1 MYNIIIKADEKVRP
15 NKYVG
20 VLNAK
25 KKYNRK
31 VSKSRNILLPSFR
44 FRVTGPMAQER
55 GNVNTIKDRTK
66 KKYGGLGKHL
76 PIYRVNVKLHFYS
89 NVNFNIRLP
98 RGSLQFHEAGEIN
111 MCITYHIS

>member
-1 MYNIIIKADEKVRP
+1 MQ
-15 NKYVG
+15 
-20 VLNAK
+20 K
-25 KKYNRK
+25 KNTIERL
-31 VSKSRNILLPSFR
+31 VKSRNILLPSFR

-76 PIYRVNVKLHFYS
+76 PIYRVNVKLHFCS
-89 NVNFNIRLP
+89 NVNFKIRRLP